1 MPSRNNGV
9 FVVGHS
15 GVIAMNAAQHFEAKI
30 YKKLGLRPV
39 FRLKHEF
46 FEKTHK
52 FKDEVREINGHKI
65 KCTVMEMNG
74 DERLLDGYPT
84 DAEVDE
90 FIRLRETFIAE
101 ELLRKVSWDEF
112 KYRCERE
119 KITDVIQRHRP
130 CEAPD
135 HQCNMDCPV
144 FANCDQAANTEY
156 LYKEEKDYN
165 YW

>member
-9 FVVGHS
+9 FVVDS
-15 GVIAMNAAQHFEAKI
+15 AGVVAMNACQHFEKKI

-39 FRLKHEF
+39 FQIKHQLF
-46 FEKTHK
+46 AQTHK
-52 FKDEVREINGHKI
+52 FREEVREVNGHKI
-65 KCTVMEMNG
+65 KYTVMDIDK
-74 DERLLDGYPT
+74 DERLLDEYPS
-84 DAEVDE
+84 DEEIDE
-90 FIRLRETFIAE
+90 FIRLRETFCAE
-101 ELLRKVSWDEF
+101 ELLRKVSWDNF
-112 KYRCERE
+112 VRRCERE

-130 CEAPD
+130 CEDPTK
-135 HQCNMDCPV
+135 QCRIDCPV